1 MIPPFWTPIWEIT
14 MAQLEVTNL
23 HAGYSRDI
31 DILRGLDVTAHQ
43 GMLTTIIGA
52 NGVGKST
59 LLKTIIGQLRP
70 HTGAIRYGDTDMT
83 TVGTRDLIDLG
94 IAYVPQKHAI
104 FPDMTVQENVEMA
117 TWAFRRQKQR
127 ARDAVER
134 TFERAPYLREF
145 RNRRAGLMSGGQQRL
160 MQLELALMSDP
171 DLLLIDE
178 PTVGLDPK
186 RAGQIYTHLRRLVSE
201 EERTI
206 LMVDQNVIAGTDVAD
221 YIYVLELG
229 ANKLEGSKQKFDD
242 EYRDAISE
250 WLF

>member
-1 MIPPFWTPIWEIT
+1 
-14 MAQLEVTNL
+14 MAQLDVQNL

-31 DILRGLDVTAHQ
+31 DILRGLDVTARE

-70 HTGAIRYGDTDMT
+70 HTGSIRFGEQDMT
-83 TVGTRDLIDLG
+83 VVTTRELVGLG

-117 TWAFRRQKQR
+117 TWAFRHER
-127 ARDAVER
+127 ARARQAIDQA
-134 TFERAPYLREF
+134 FDRAPYLHEF

-160 MQLELALMSDP
+160 MQMELALMSDP
-171 DLLLIDE
+171 QLLLIDE

-186 RAGQIYTHLRRLVSE
+186 RAGQIYKHLRRLVE
-201 EERTI
+201 EEKRTI

-229 ANKLEGSKQKFDD
+229 ANKIEGTKKTFDE

>member
-1 MIPPFWTPIWEIT
+1 

-171 DLLLIDE
+171 TRPALFPGRGDKAMTRQTFWHRIKVHAITAGITRPLSPHTLRHAFATHLLNHGANLRVVQLLLGHSDLS
-178 PTVGLDPK
+178 TT
-186 RAGQIYTHLRRLVSE
+186 QIYTHVAQARLE
-201 EERTI
+201 Q
-206 LMVDQNVIAGTDVAD
+206 LHAD
-221 YIYVLELG
+221 HHPRG
-229 ANKLEGSKQKFDD
+229 
-242 EYRDAISE
+242 
-250 WLF
+250 

>member
-1 MIPPFWTPIWEIT
+1 
-14 MAQLEVTNL
+14 MAQLEVANL

-31 DILRGLDVTAHQ
+31 DILRGLDVTARE

-59 LLKTIIGQLRP
+59 LLKAIIGQLRP
-70 HTGAIRYGDTDMT
+70 HTGEIRYGETDMT
-83 TVGTRDLIDLG
+83 MMNTRDLINLG

-117 TWAFRRQKQR
+117 TWAFRHQKAR
-127 ARDAVER
+127 AREAIER
-134 TFERAPYLREF
+134 TFQRATYLREF
-145 RNRRAGLMSGGQQRL
+145 RNRRAGQMSGGQQRL

-186 RAGQIYTHLRRLVSE
+186 RATQIYEHLRGLVVDE
-201 EERTI
+201 NRTI
-206 LMVDQNVIAGTDVAD
+206 LMVDQNVIAGTNVAD

-242 EYRDAISE
+242 EYRDAISD

>member
-1 MIPPFWTPIWEIT
+1 
-14 MAQLEVTNL
+14 MAQLEVRDL

-31 DILRGLDVTAHQ
+31 DILRGLDVTARA

-59 LLKTIIGQLRP
+59 LLKTVVGQLRP
-70 HTGAIRYGDTDMT
+70 HTGTIRFDDRDMS
-83 TVGTRDLIDLG
+83 GISTRDLVRMG
-94 IAYVPQKHAI
+94 IAYIPQSHAI
-104 FPDMTVQENVEMA
+104 FAQMSVLENLEVA
-117 TWAFRRQKQR
+117 TWAFRHER
-127 ARDAVER
+127 ARARSAIER
-134 TFERAPYLREF
+134 TFERAPFLRDF

-171 DLLLIDE
+171 ALLLIDE

-186 RAGQIYTHLRRLVSE
+186 RAKGIYDHLRRLVDE
-201 EERTI
+201 EGRSI
-206 LMVDQNVIAGTDVAD
+206 LMVDQNVVAGTDVAD

-229 ANKLEGSKQKFDD
+229 ANKIEGTKKTFDE
-242 EYRDAISE
+242 EYRDVIAD

>member
-1 MIPPFWTPIWEIT
+1 
-14 MAQLEVTNL
+14 MAELRVRNL

-31 DILRGLDVTAHQ
+31 DILRGLNVTARE

-59 LLKTIIGQLRP
+59 LLKAIIGQLRP
-70 HTGAIRYGDTDMT
+70 HTGAIQFGDTDMLG
-83 TVGTRDLIDLG
+83 VRTRDLVRMR

-104 FPDMTVQENVEMA
+104 FPDMSVQENVEMA
-117 TWAFRRQKQR
+117 SWAFRGDR
-127 ARDAVER
+127 ARAKDAVKAV
-134 TFERAPYLREF
+134 FCRAPFLDAF
-145 RNRRAGLMSGGQQRL
+145 RAKRAGLMSGGQQRL

-171 DLLLIDE
+171 ELLLIDE

-186 RAGQIYTHLRRLVSE
+186 RASQIYAHLRRLVTE
-201 EERTI
+201 EKRTI
-206 LMVDQNVIAGTDVAD
+206 LMVDQNVISGTDVAD

-229 ANKLEGSKQKFDD
+229 TNKLEGTKATFDA
-242 EYRDAISE
+242 EYREAISE

>member
-1 MIPPFWTPIWEIT
+1 
-14 MAQLEVTNL
+14 MAQLEVRNL

-31 DILRGLDVTAHQ
+31 DILRGLDVTARE

-70 HTGAIRYGDTDMT
+70 HTGTIRFGERDMRD
-83 TVGTRDLIDLG
+83 VNTRDLVNLG

-104 FPDMTVQENVEMA
+104 FPEMTVKENIEMA
-117 TWAFRRQKQR
+117 TWAFRHEKPR
-127 ARDAVER
+127 ARKAVER
-134 TFERAPYLREF
+134 VFERAPYLREF
-145 RNRRAGLMSGGQQRL
+145 RSKRAGLMSGGQQRL

-171 DLLLIDE
+171 ELLLIDE

-186 RAGQIYTHLRRLVSE
+186 RAGQIYGHLRRLVTE
-201 EERTI
+201 ERRTI

-229 ANKLEGSKQKFDD
+229 ANKLEGTKKEFD
-242 EYRDAISE
+242 EGYRDAISE

>member
-1 MIPPFWTPIWEIT
+1 
-14 MAQLEVTNL
+14 MALLEVSNL

-31 DILRGLDVTAHQ
+31 DILGGLDVSARE

-59 LLKTIIGQLRP
+59 LLKTIIGQLRA
-70 HTGAIRYGDTDMT
+70 HTGEIRFDGQDMKA
-83 TVGTRDLIDLG
+83 VNTRDLVNLG

-117 TWAFRRQKQR
+117 TWAFRQDKPR
-127 ARDAVER
+127 AKRAIAR
-134 TFERAPYLREF
+134 TFERATYLREF

-171 DLLLIDE
+171 KLLLIDE

-186 RAGQIYTHLRRLVSE
+186 RAGQIYGHLRRLVTE
-201 EERTI
+201 EARTI

-229 ANKLEGSKQKFDD
+229 ANKLEGTKKTFDE
-242 EYRDAISE
+242 EYRDIISE

>member
-1 MIPPFWTPIWEIT
+1 
-14 MAQLEVTNL
+14 MAQLEVRDV

-31 DILRGLDVTAHQ
+31 DILRGLNVTARE
-43 GMLTTIIGA
+43 GLLTTIIGA

-59 LLKTIIGQLRP
+59 LLKTIVGQLRA
-70 HTGAIRYGDTDMT
+70 HTGSIWFGYRDMSD
-83 TVGTRDLIDLG
+83 VNTRDLIDLG

-104 FPDMTVQENVEMA
+104 FPNMTVLENVEMA
-117 TWAFRRQKQR
+117 TWAFRRDKPR
-127 ARDAVER
+127 ARRAIEN
-134 TFERAPYLREF
+134 TFDRATYLRDF
-145 RNRRAGLMSGGQQRL
+145 RNKRAGLMSGGQQRL

-186 RAGQIYTHLRRLVSE
+186 RAGAIYSHLRRLVTE
-201 EERTI
+201 ERRTI
-206 LMVDQNVIAGTDVAD
+206 LMVDQNVIAGTEVAD

-229 ANKLEGSKQKFDD
+229 SNKLEGTKRTFD
-242 EYRDAISE
+242 EEFRDAISE

>member
-1 MIPPFWTPIWEIT
+1 M
-14 MAQLEVTNL
+14 MQLEVTNL

-31 DILRGLDVTAHQ
+31 DILRGLNVTARAE
-43 GMLTTIIGA
+43 MLTTIIGA

-70 HTGAIRYGDTDMT
+70 HTGEIRYGD
-83 TVGTRDLIDLG
+83 RDLSGISTKDLIRIG

-104 FPDMTVQENVEMA
+104 FPDMTVAENVEMA
-117 TWAFRRQKQR
+117 TWAFRRERTR
-127 ARDAVER
+127 ARNAIER
-134 TFERAPYLREF
+134 AYRRAPYLRDF
-145 RNRRAGLMSGGQQRL
+145 ASRRAGLMSGGQQRL

-186 RAGQIYTHLRRLVSE
+186 RATEIYAHLRRLVTE
-201 EERTI
+201 ERRTI

-229 ANKLEGSKQKFDD
+229 GNKLEGSKEVFDTQ
-242 EYRDAISE
+242 YKNAIAD

>member
-1 MIPPFWTPIWEIT
+1 
-14 MAQLEVTNL
+14 MAQLEVLNL
-23 HAGYSRDI
+23 HAGYSRGI
-31 DILRGLDVTAHQ
+31 DILRGLHVTARE

-70 HTGAIRYGDTDMT
+70 HTGDIRYGETDMT
-83 TVGTRDLIDLG
+83 TVGTRDLVALG

-104 FPDMTVQENVEMA
+104 FPDMTVQENIEMA
-117 TWAFRRQKQR
+117 TWAFRHQKQR
-127 ARDAVER
+127 ARAAID
-134 TFERAPYLREF
+134 RAFHRATYLREF
-145 RNRRAGLMSGGQQRL
+145 RKIRAGLMSGGQQRL

-186 RAGQIYTHLRRLVSE
+186 RAGQIYDHLRRLVVE
-201 EERTI
+201 EKRTI

-242 EYRDAISE
+242 EYRDVISD